1 MKKWLYFSA
10 KLFVTFLFF
19 FYFVSNYN
27 FNTVLSQLYVSDHV
41 WLYIA
46 FIMLLLQ
53 ILLMATRW
61 HFISNMI
68 KANLSIPSAV
78 RFMFIGQFFN
88 QIMPSSIG
96 GDAVRIWMAKQNG
109 NSLGKASIST
119 ILDRI
124 MGLLTYIFV
133 PALSIWIF
141 SVSLN
146 QNFYAIESAI
156 NILAVITIFGILIL
170 YLFGGQ
176 LGRMI
181 EKIFHLK
188 WIAFFIKELKVTLFN
203 SETWRVLV
211 LSFLIHL
218 IQVLMLLCI
227 AKSFKIPIPFNVGMI
242 LIPIIFL
249 ISTIPLSFAG
259 WGLRESTMIMGL
271 GFFNISAINSLS
283 ISVSYGLLQ
292 ILSSLP
298 GIFLWLQYKG
308 KKSLN
313 E

>member
-19 FYFVSNYN
+19 FYFAQKYN
-27 FNTVLSQLYVSDHV
+27 LNTALNQLYVSERV

-53 ILLMATRW
+53 ILLMAVRW

-68 KANLSIPSAV
+68 KANLSILSAV

-96 GDAVRIWMAKQNG
+96 GDAVRIWMAKQHG
-109 NSLGKASIST
+109 SSLAKASSST

-133 PALSIWIF
+133 PVLSIWIYT
-141 SVSLN
+141 VTLN
-146 QNFYAIESAI
+146 QNFYAIERAI

-170 YLFGGQ
+170 YFFGAK
-176 LGRMI
+176 LGAMI
-181 EKIFHLK
+181 VEISHLK

-203 SETWRVLV
+203 SEIWRVLV
-211 LSFLIHL
+211 LSFLIQL
-218 IQVLMLLCI
+218 IQVLMLLFI
-227 AKSFKIPIPFNVGMI
+227 AKSFKISIPFNVGMI

-259 WGLRESTMIMGL
+259 WGLRESAMIMGL

-283 ISVSYGLLQ
+283 ISLAYGLLQ
-292 ILSSLP
+292 IFSSLP
-298 GIFLWLQYKG
+298 GILLWFQYNG
-308 KKSLN
+308 KKN
-313 E
+313 